1 MNWSKSIVEFLFP
14 VRSSSSLVILRG
26 GLGLSVIFF
35 CLSFS
40 LPWSVAFT
48 NAGNIVI
55 GRDLAEAIA
64 AYGNPMVPR
73 LGWLVSLGE
82 WLGVSEKH
90 VLWVSYVT
98 LLLSGGCLVFGFL
111 SRIAALIA
119 WFLHLAAVTS
129 AGLASYGVDQFMTI
143 GLFYLAI
150 APLPKTSIF
159 RRRLPNPVKE
169 ERQVFGFFQRVLQLH
184 LCFIYFFGGLAK
196 CVGPDWWNGGSLW
209 RALTRPPFDQ
219 IVPQVLVGWSA
230 FFPVVGVLV
239 CLIEICYP
247 IFIWPKK
254 TRDAWLLLVT
264 GMHCAIGLMMGMYL
278 FGFVMIVLNISAFGP
293 GSSWDRLLRI
303 LVLQIKS
310 RFEANAQMKARPI
323 ARLEIATSFL
333 QSNPTSLG

>member
-14 VRSSSSLVILRG
+14 ARSSSSLTILRG

-40 LPWSVAFT
+40 SSWSEAFT
-48 NAGNIVI
+48 NRGNTLI
-55 GRDLAEAIA
+55 GRDIAEAIA
-64 AYGNPMVPR
+64 ALGNPTVPR
-73 LGWLVSLGE
+73 LGWLVSLGG
-82 WLGVSEKH
+82 WFGVSEKA
-90 VLWVSYVT
+90 VLWTSYVT
-98 LLLSGGCLVFGFL
+98 LLFSGGCLVLGFL
-111 SRIAALIA
+111 SRMAALTA

-143 GLFYLAI
+143 GLFYLVI
-150 APLPKTSIF
+150 APLPKTSVF
-159 RRRLPNPVKE
+159 SRKQHSPATETGQL
-169 ERQVFGFFQRVLQLH
+169 FGFFQRVLQLH

-196 CVGPDWWNGGSLW
+196 CVGPDWWNGGSIW

-219 IVPQVLVGWSA
+219 ITPQILVGWSA
-230 FFPVVGVLV
+230 IFPVAGICV

-247 IFIWPKK
+247 IFIWPRK

-293 GSSWDRLLRI
+293 GSSWDRLLR
-303 LVLQIKS
+303 LFVSQMKS
-310 RFEANAQMKARPI
+310 RFEATQMKVRI
-323 ARLEIATSFL
+323 ARLEMPRSFFR
-333 QSNPTSLG
+333 SRIRRV